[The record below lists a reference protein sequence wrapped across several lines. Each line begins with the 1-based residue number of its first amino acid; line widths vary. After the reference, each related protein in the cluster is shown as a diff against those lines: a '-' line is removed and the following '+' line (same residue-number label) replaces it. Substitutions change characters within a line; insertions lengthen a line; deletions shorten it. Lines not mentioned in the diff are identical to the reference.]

1 MSARVPPGTSGRTRP
16 AVPVADHVTD
26 GVAALL
32 LLTSLLLP
40 WDVGT
45 QASGR
50 VDVVLVTS
58 LSVASLALPH
68 LARAGVFPPGW
79 TVLTTRRARLLANV
93 PYAVLV
99 LVYVVLDAVSGLG
112 DGLGVCGIGY
122 AAALGLAGAVLAAQP
137 RRSELGPLEQDRG
150 VGPLWFT
157 LTAVLVGVCGLLLV
171 VGTVVGAI
179 SGVLSLALGSAV
191 TSLVLVLVEALQ
203 TAVLALPLIG
213 LLRRDA
219 AWRPVALA
227 VGGAVAL
234 GLLCSGVATGFG
246 VATVRAPGIALLLV
260 PAAVAAGTGPAA
272 LRTMRSASSSAP
284 AQGWFRVAGWLWLVL
299 AGAAVLQVVTTALQM
314 VAYEPLRG
322 VAAVVV
328 IVLLLVTAVAAL
340 AGRARLLDGG
350 AGGVPAAL
358 VLAGAGVVVGIVVL
372 AVVGATT
379 SLGASG
385 TLVTVALWLPVAVVT
400 VLTVPPS
407 VRWLAL
413 ADRASRAGAAQA
425 APVYGWPVPPTH
437 PGGAPVPGAAPAP
450 ETTTA
455 PVQPSAAEPPAPPPA
470 HHPFTAAQAE
480 DPATDPALLATIC
493 AEAPGLRPHVAANPS
508 AYPALLQWLA
518 ALGDERVDR
527 ALRSRPAR

>member
-1 MSARVPPGTSGRTRP
+1 MSEPAPPEPGRVRP

-50 VDVVLVTS
+50 VDVVLVTL

-79 TVLTTRRARLLANV
+79 TVLTTRRARLLANL

-99 LVYVVLDAVSGLG
+99 LVYLVLDAVSGLG
-112 DGLGVCGIGY
+112 DGLGIRGIGY

-137 RRSELGPLEQDRG
+137 RRSELGPPEQDRG
-150 VGPLWFT
+150 VGPLWSL

-171 VGTVVGAI
+171 VGTVVGVV
-179 SGVLSLALGSAV
+179 SGVLSLVLGSAV
-191 TSLVLVLVEALQ
+191 TSIVLVLVEALQ
-203 TAVLALPLIG
+203 TAVLTLPLVG

-227 VGGAVAL
+227 GGGAMAL

-246 VATVRAPGIALLLV
+246 VSTVRAPGIALLLV

-272 LRTMRSASSSAP
+272 LRAMRAAPTGAP
-284 AQGWFRVAGWLWLVL
+284 AQGWFRVAGRLWLVL

-322 VAAVVV
+322 VPAVVV
-328 IVLLLVTAVAAL
+328 IVLLLVMAVTAL
-340 AGRARLLDGG
+340 MGRARLLGDG
-350 AGGVPAAL
+350 AGGVSAAL
-358 VLAGAGVVVGIVVL
+358 LLAGAGVVVGIVVL

-385 TLVTVALWLPVAVVT
+385 TLVVVALWLPVAVVA
-400 VLTVPPS
+400 VLTLPPS

-413 ADRASRAGAAQA
+413 ADRASRASATSA
-425 APVYGWPVPPTH
+425 APAYGWPVPPTH
-437 PGGAPVPGAAPAP
+437 PGGGTPVPEAAPVP
-450 ETTTA
+450 ETVTVQS
-455 PVQPSAAEPPAPPPA
+455 PVAEPPAAPPAPA
-470 HHPFTAAQAE
+470 HHPFTAAQAGN
-480 DPATDPALLATIC
+480 PATDPALLATIC
-493 AEAPGLRPHVAANPS
+493 VEAPELRPHVAANSS
-508 AYPALLQWLA
+508 AYPALLQWLSG
-518 ALGDERVDR
+518 LGDERVDR